1 MRPVIYKANVQ
12 TTAFMHA
19 GKFMDKNLAIA
30 NRSQYTEGIY
40 RPKYYTDT
48 LKSRLRVIQVTKNET
63 IG

>member
-1 MRPVIYKANVQ
+1 
-12 TTAFMHA
+12 MHA